1 MANNSRSQGFATP
14 FNRRALIVFFAFLV
28 PLSAAVMLGICL
40 GGPEGGLPVTLVLLA
55 GIALALFAPE
65 KNTAAQE
72 LSA

>member
-1 MANNSRSQGFATP
+1 MSKPSVSPSFAAP
-14 FNRRALIVFFAFLV
+14 F
-28 PLSAAVMLGICL
+28 CL

>member
-1 MANNSRSQGFATP
+1 MSKPGVSPSFAAP
-14 FNRRALIVFFAFLV
+14 YGRRALIVFFALLI
-28 PLSAAVMLGICL
+28 PLSAAAMLGICL